1 MLRFTNRTW
10 VFSIVIII
18 FLCSTLCLALV
29 GRCEQGMW
37 PANWPKEFEPYRKQA
52 KTIMLAAANQED
64 VHEIRFENREEF
76 EKVWPTILKLKSK
89 GAPLRLRSIEK
100 PFKSGSL
107 FNNEQPVV
115 RIYGPA
121 YTGGVSRPGGK
132 ILRPVPPW
140 PESIKSPT
148 EELPEY
154 VTISENGKSWV
165 AAQEKPPI
173 ETVKGFIYRA
183 RIEIELVVDGNIID
197 LNRIHLP
204 ADTAII
210 DKRKPADRQQGLENH
225 TEWISECIKRIQ
237 SVKPGATRGE
247 LLEVFTTE
255 GGISTRSW
263 RTYVY
268 RECPYI
274 KVDVE
279 FKAVDDDKW
288 DEKPGDVITKIS
300 KPYLEWSIMN

>member
-1 MLRFTNRTW
+1 MLRFTRTTW
-10 VFSIVIII
+10 VFSIICV
-18 FLCSTLCLALV
+18 FLCSTFCLALV
-29 GRCEQGMW
+29 GEYEQGMW
-37 PANWPKEFEPYRKQA
+37 PASWPKELEPYRKQA

-64 VHEIRFENREEF
+64 VHEIRFENRGEF
-76 EKVWPTILKLKSK
+76 EKIWPTILKLKSG

-140 PESIKSPT
+140 PESVKSPT
-148 EELPEY
+148 GQLPEY
-154 VTISENGKSWV
+154 VTISEDGKSWV
-165 AAQEKPPI
+165 AVQEKPPI
-173 ETVKGFIYRA
+173 ETVKGFICRA
-183 RIEIELVVDGNIID
+183 RTEIELVVDGNIID
-197 LNRIHLP
+197 LNRINLP
-204 ADTAII
+204 ADTPVI
-210 DKRKPADRQQGLENH
+210 DKRGPASEHNGLQNH

-237 SVKPGATRGE
+237 SVKPGATRAE
-247 LLEVFTTE
+247 LLKVCTTE

-263 RTYVY
+263 RKYVY
-268 RECPYI
+268 RDCPYI

-279 FKAVDDDKW
+279 FKAIDNDRR
-288 DEKPGDVITKIS
+288 EKPDDVITKIS
-300 KPYLEWSIMN
+300 RPYLEWSIMD